1 MLRTVIYRRHLFR
14 TSVFKA
20 YRCLVSNLTSSSTT
34 MASTPP
40 RQKSMTHNLA
50 KAPRKVYTRFRNMLL
65 PNSRSSSPHSSALP
79 GTSAANDAPSV
90 VRDRPHDS
98 LLSTP
103 RPSSQCSFAL
113 TKTDFTDKVDE
124 TLGVGDRSQESNL
137 PTPHPASQQSPCPE
151 LNASDKLKKAWGV
164 TWSGLE
170 TALRLLEKSA
180 DAFPPLKSAVG
191 GLVACLDLAQV
202 GYVYVSNT
210 LYLF

>member
-1 MLRTVIYRRHLFR
+1 
-14 TSVFKA
+14 
-20 YRCLVSNLTSSSTT
+20 

-40 RQKSMTHNLA
+40 RQKSKTHNLA
-50 KAPRKVYTRFRNMLL
+50 KAPRKVYTRIRNMLL

-90 VRDRPHDS
+90 VRDRSHDS

-103 RPSSQCSFAL
+103 RPSSQRSFAL
-113 TKTDFTDKVDE
+113 TETDFTDKVDE
-124 TLGVGDRSQESNL
+124 TPGVVGDRSQESNL
-137 PTPHPASQQSPCPE
+137 PTPHPASQQSPSCPE

-210 LYLF
+210 LPCLIPIAGS